1 MYFSRGSFR
10 VNGDVVD
17 VFLAYADH
25 AVRLHFWG
33 NEIERIETIDPEHGT
48 VLHTFES
55 LRIYPANLFVTG
67 KDTLQ
72 QCIWEIQQDMVKQVQ
87 WFNEQG
93 RFIEGKRL
101 EERTTH
107 DLEMMREL
115 GFCSGIE
122 NYSRYLSGRE
132 PGEPPPCLFDY
143 LPSNALLIVD
153 ESHVTGEE
161 TLTVVTATAPL
172 AELRGYSTHLRT
184 LSSGNSQTAFTSP
197 LSQSAAR
204 YS

>member
-1 MYFSRGSFR
+1 MIEVKSGQVISRNALLHRLVESLYHRTRGEFSRGSFR

-25 AVRLHFWG
+25 AVRIHFWG
-33 NEIERIETIDPEHGT
+33 NEIERIETIDPESGQ
-48 VLHTFES
+48 VLHQFES

-67 KDTLQ
+67 KDTLH
-72 QCIWEIQQDMVKQVQ
+72 QCIWEIQQDMVKQVE

-115 GFCSGIE
+115 GFCH
-122 NYSRYLSGRE
+122 RE
-132 PGEPPPCLFDY
+132 IGKVKPEVSLGTP
-143 LPSNALLIVD
+143 A
-153 ESHVTGEE
+153 
-161 TLTVVTATAPL
+161 TL
-172 AELRGYSTHLRT
+172 
-184 LSSGNSQTAFTSP
+184 
-197 LSQSAAR
+197 
-204 YS
+204 